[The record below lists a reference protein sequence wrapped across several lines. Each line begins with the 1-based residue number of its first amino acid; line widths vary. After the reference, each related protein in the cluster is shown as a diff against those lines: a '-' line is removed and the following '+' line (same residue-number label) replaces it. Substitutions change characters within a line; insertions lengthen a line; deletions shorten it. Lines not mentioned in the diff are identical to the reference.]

1 MMRGRR
7 KFLWAKSLFFST
19 QKNLV
24 NTLAL
29 FKNSLFKTARVY
41 CGIMRGTSNDV
52 MMDQKNQS
60 KINSTNMQVYC
71 SQCLQF
77 LQKVS
82 FDAVFNDETFFE
94 YFEPL
99 CKELEVWV
107 TRRTAFSNFQ
117 MNERFSSKTTKWKK
131 LFQVGNPILAK

>member
-1 MMRGRR
+1 
-7 KFLWAKSLFFST
+7 
-19 QKNLV
+19 
-24 NTLAL
+24 
-29 FKNSLFKTARVY
+29 
-41 CGIMRGTSNDV
+41 MRGTSNDV

-71 SQCLQF
+71 SQCLQI

-82 FDAVFNDETFFE
+82 FDAVLNDETFFE

-107 TRRTAFSNFQ
+107 TRRTAFSNF
-117 MNERFSSKTTKWKK
+117 
-131 LFQVGNPILAK
+131 